1 MRAGILI
8 CALVAVAIGAVPA
21 RADDK
26 AGDFT
31 HYVLALSWNASWC
44 TIEGDARGSD
54 QCDPKHDLGFTLHG
68 LWPQG
73 DDGWPE
79 YCRTRHRD
87 PPRSLTNKQADL
99 FGSRGLAWHQ
109 WKKHG
114 RCSDLSAQDYFNLS
128 REAYRAI
135 KRPALLRRLEK
146 RVSLPPHVIEDAF
159 IEANP
164 GLKKHQL
171 AVTCKDGLVQEVRIC
186 LSKGL
191 VPRSCSPRTERGCR
205 AKSVVFPPMR

>member
-1 MRAGILI
+1 MRAGILLCTLI
-8 CALVAVAIGAVPA
+8 AMMIVVLPA
-21 RADDK
+21 RAADK

-44 TIEGDARGSD
+44 TIEGDARD
-54 QCDPKHDLGFTLHG
+54 APQCNPKHDLGFTLHG

-73 DDGWPE
+73 DRDWPE
-79 YCRTRHRD
+79 YCRTTHRD
-87 PPRSLTNKQADL
+87 PPRALTNKQTDL

-114 RCSDLSAQDYFNLS
+114 RCSDLSAEDYFALS
-128 REAYRAI
+128 REAYGAI
-135 KRPALLRRLEK
+135 NRPALLRKVSK
-146 RVSLPPHVIEDAF
+146 RVTLPPHVIEDAF
-159 IEANP
+159 LEANP
-164 GLKKHQL
+164 ALKKDQL

-186 LSKGL
+186 MSKGL
-191 VPRSCSPRTERGCR
+191 VPRACSPRTERGCR